1 MLNYSRLREMQR
13 SEIASSE
20 LCPVEEAFY
29 AQLKG
34 FLEEKR
40 GEALETQNLLVI
52 KEYENLRKI
61 AKAIVNKRNEKLVL
75 LALRGKKETTGMTAE
90 EAEFLGHLSKAIEE
104 NDAQLAFIFEE
115 NGNGGSI
122 AGKKDNIKR
131 IRLLKNISPYK
142 GLDENVYGP
151 FDEGEV
157 AELPAAEAQWLL
169 KEKMAEL
176 LA

>member
-20 LCPVEEAFY
+20 LCPVEEGFY
-29 AQLKG
+29 SQLKV

-61 AKAIVNKRNEKLVL
+61 ARAIVNKRNEKLVL

-90 EAEFLGHLSKAIEE
+90 EAEFLGHLSKDIEE

-115 NGNGGSI
+115 NGSG
-122 AGKKDNIKR
+122 AKKDNIKR
-131 IRLLKNISPYK
+131 IKLLKNISPYK
-142 GLDENVYGP
+142 GLDDNVYGP

>member
-1 MLNYSRLREMQR
+1 MLNYSKLREMQR

-20 LCPVEEAFY
+20 LCPVEEDFY
-29 AQLKG
+29 TKLKG

-40 GEALETQNLLVI
+40 GEAFGSQKLLVI

-61 AKAIVNKRNEKLVL
+61 ARAIVNKRNEKLVL

-90 EAEFLGHLSKAIEE
+90 EADFLGHLSKDIEE

-115 NGNGGSI
+115 NGNGRGVG
-122 AGKKDNIKR
+122 GKKDNIKR

-151 FDEGEV
+151 FNEGDE